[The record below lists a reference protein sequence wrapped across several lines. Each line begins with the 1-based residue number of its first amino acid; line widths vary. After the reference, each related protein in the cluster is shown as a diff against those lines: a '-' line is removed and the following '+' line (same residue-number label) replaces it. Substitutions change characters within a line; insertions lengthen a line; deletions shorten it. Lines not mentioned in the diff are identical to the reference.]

1 MKDKKEYRSITSYI
15 EELNKMNKEKAKEI
29 VIDDLLNREITY
41 KDYLYLL
48 GQLKIDPPE
57 DLEKTMLSYHNSRIR
72 KDLSITK
79 INKMNYLETTKYL
92 RNMEE
97 KGLKMKYIKDEL
109 LNLWEEGKI
118 NGFDY
123 RYVVEAMGD
132 EVSIEFLKHAENVGR
147 YYL

>member
-15 EELNKMNKEKAKEI
+15 EELNKMNKEKAKER

-97 KGLKMKYIKDEL
+97 KGLEMKYIKDEL

>member
-123 RYVVEAMGD
+123 RYVVESMGD

>member
-1 MKDKKEYRSITSYI
+1 MKDKKEYRSITSYV

-57 DLEKTMLSYHNSRIR
+57 DLEETMLSYYNSRIR

-92 RNMEE
+92 RNMEK